1 MEESLYQAEKKYR
14 SDRKKNWRV
23 FLMMQKNRKLLTA
36 RTLYL

>member
-1 MEESLYQAEKKYR
+1 MEESLYQAEKITEVIE
-14 SDRKKNWRV
+14 KNWRV